1 MKIVDPS
8 AGTEKVGFQLYIS
21 NVRRLYY
28 LCLIFYRNPPFAEL
42 LEGKRNEE
50 L

>member
-21 NVRRLYY
+21 NVPTVLSVSDFLQKPTFCR
-28 LCLIFYRNPPFAEL
+28 AA
-42 LEGKRNEE
+42 
-50 L
+50 